1 MKQYTF
7 KNREISWLD
16 FNSRVLQE
24 AEDSSVPL
32 IERIRFIGIFSNN
45 LDEFYKVRY
54 ATVKRIALSA
64 KKQKK
69 LYKGLNAIDLLK
81 EITKK
86 TISLQNRSTNA
97 LNTIID
103 KLKSQNIFFVDEKT
117 IPKQFINYINEF
129 FVEKIQPQLEIVVL
143 DEKSKFPNLTDT
155 SSFLT
160 IKIISKSLDH
170 KYALIKIPTQLDR
183 FLVLNETKRKYVIL
197 IDDIIRFHLN
207 EIFEMFSPKT
217 INAHMIKISR
227 DAELDFAYDISKSYL
242 EKISL
247 SIKNRSTGEPV
258 RFVYDNEIEKETLDF
273 LLDKLNFDNNTDSII
288 PGGKYHNRR
297 DYMSFPSMNQ
307 NKLIYKKLK
316 PLDIQN
322 FDLSKNIFDT
332 LKKRDYLLHTP
343 FHKFTYI
350 LRFLSEAS
358 IDPAVKKISITIYRL
373 SKLSSVAN
381 ALINAAKNGKEVTVQ
396 IELQARF
403 DEKANIKYAK
413 LLEQQGVKLIFG
425 IQNLKVHAKICVIER
440 KTPNGLEKYGFISTG
455 NFNESTAKTY
465 TDFTLFTHNKQ
476 ILNDMSKVFK
486 FFNANYKN
494 FKYEHLKL
502 SPFDTQSFFTKM
514 IKREIKNAKKGLS
527 ASIKIKLNSLTSYAM
542 VEELYKASKEG
553 VKIKM
558 IVRGICCLIPENEKN
573 IEVISVVDRFLE
585 HTRFFI
591 FNNNGKNETYISS
604 ADWMTRNL
612 DNRVEVTCPILN
624 KNIKDEINDIF
635 NIYWSDN
642 VKSRRVNTEIPNQYQ
657 VDLKSKKEKRSQMEI
672 YNYYKLKL
680 EKQGRYR

>member
-1 MKQYTF
+1 MKDYTF
-7 KNREISWLD
+7 KNRELSWLD
-16 FNSRVLQE
+16 FNARVLQE
-24 AEDSSVPL
+24 AEDPNVPL

-54 ATVKRIALSA
+54 ATVKRIALSG

-69 LYKGLNAIDLLK
+69 LYQGLNAIDLLK

-86 TISLQNRSTNA
+86 TIELQDRSTYA
-97 LNTIID
+97 LNSIIN
-103 KLKSQNIFFVDEKT
+103 KLKSENIHFVDEKT
-117 IPKQFINYINEF
+117 IPEKFIGLINDF
-129 FVEKIQPQLEIVVL
+129 FIDKIQPQLEIVVL
-143 DEKSKFPNLTDT
+143 NKKSKFPNLTDT

-160 IKIISKSLDH
+160 VKIISEKQEQ
-170 KYALIKIPTQLDR
+170 KYALIKIPTKLDR
-183 FLVLNETKRKYVIL
+183 FLVLSEKNQKYVIL

-207 EIFEMFSPKT
+207 EIFEIFSPQSIKA
-217 INAHMIKISR
+217 NMIKISR

-247 SIKNRSTGEPV
+247 SLKNRSSGEPV

-273 LLDKLNFDNNTDSII
+273 LLDKLKFDHDTDSII

-297 DYMSFPSMNQ
+297 DYMSFPSMNK
-307 NKLIYKKLK
+307 NNLSYKKFE
-316 PLDIQN
+316 PLDLKG

-350 LRFLSEAS
+350 LRLLSEAS
-358 IDPAVKKISITIYRL
+358 IDPSVTKISITIYRL

-381 ALINAAKNGKEVTVQ
+381 ALINAAKNGKEVVVQ

-413 LLEQQGVKLIFG
+413 LLEEQGVKLIFG

-440 KTPNGLEKYGFISTG
+440 KSSDGLEKFGFISTG
-455 NFNESTAKTY
+455 NFNESTAKIY
-465 TDFTLFTHNKQ
+465 TDFTLFTCDKK
-476 ILNDMSKVFK
+476 ILNDISKVFK
-486 FFNANYKN
+486 FFNANYKKFN
-494 FKYEHLKL
+494 FQHLKL

-514 IKREIKNAKKGLS
+514 LKREIKNAKKGLP
-527 ASIKIKLNSLTSYAM
+527 AYVKIKLNSLTSYAM
-542 VEELYKASKEG
+542 VEELYKASREG

-558 IVRGICCLIPENEKN
+558 IVRGICCLLPENEKN
-573 IEVISVVDRFLE
+573 IEVRSVVDRFLE

-612 DNRVEVTCPILN
+612 DNRVEVTCPILDP
-624 KNIKDEINDIF
+624 NIKKEINDIF
-635 NIYWSDN
+635 EIYWSDN
-642 VKSRRVNTEIPNQYQ
+642 VKSRTVNNEIPNQYQ
-657 VDLKSKKEKRSQMEI
+657 INQNSKKLIRSQIEI
-672 YNYYKLKL
+672 NNYYKSKL
-680 EKQGRYR
+680 EK

>member
-1 MKQYTF
+1 MKQYKF

-24 AEDSSVPL
+24 AEDSNVPL

-103 KLKSQNIFFVDEKT
+103 KLKSENIFFVDEKT
-117 IPKQFINYINEF
+117 IPKQFVNYINEF

-143 DEKSKFPNLTDT
+143 DEKSKFPNLTDS

-160 IKIISKSLDH
+160 IKIISKSFDN

-183 FLVLNETKRKYVIL
+183 FLVLNETNFKYVIL
-197 IDDIIRFHLN
+197 IDDIIRYHLN
-207 EIFEMFSPKT
+207 EIFEIFSPKK
-217 INAHMIKISR
+217 INANMIKISR

-258 RFVYDNEIEKETLDF
+258 RFVYDDQIKKETLDF

-307 NKLIYKKLK
+307 NKLTYEKLK
-316 PLDIQN
+316 PLDLYN
-322 FDLSKNIFDT
+322 FDLSKNIFDI
-332 LKKRDYLLHTP
+332 LKERDYLLHTP
-343 FHKFTYI
+343 FHKFSYI

-358 IDPAVKKISITIYRL
+358 IDPSVTKISITIYRL

-413 LLEQQGVKLIFG
+413 LLEEQGVKLIFG

-440 KTPNGLEKYGFISTG
+440 KTPKGLEKYGFISTG
-455 NFNESTAKTY
+455 NFNESTAKIY
-465 TDFTLFTHNKQ
+465 TDFTLFTYNKK
-476 ILNDMSKVFK
+476 ILNDISKIFK

-494 FKYEHLKL
+494 FKYEQLKL

-514 IKREIKNAKKGLS
+514 IKREIKNVKKGLP

-558 IVRGICCLIPENEKN
+558 IIRGICCLIPENEKN

-612 DNRVEVTCPILN
+612 DNRVEVTCPILD
-624 KNIKDEINDIF
+624 KSIKDEINDIF

-642 VKSRRVNTEIPNQYQ
+642 IKSRRINTQIPNQYKSNP
-657 VDLKSKKEKRSQMEI
+657 KSKKGIRSQIEI

-680 EKQGRYR
+680 EK

>member
-1 MKQYTF
+1 MKDYTF
-7 KNREISWLD
+7 KNRELSWLD
-16 FNSRVLQE
+16 FNARVLQE
-24 AEDSSVPL
+24 AEDPNVPL

-54 ATVKRIALSA
+54 ATVKRIALSG

-69 LYKGLNAIDLLK
+69 LYQGLNAIDLLK

-86 TISLQNRSTNA
+86 TIELQDRSTYA
-97 LNTIID
+97 LNSIIN
-103 KLKSQNIFFVDEKT
+103 KLKSENIHFVDEKT
-117 IPKQFINYINEF
+117 IPEKFIGLINDF
-129 FVEKIQPQLEIVVL
+129 FIDKIQPQLEIVVL
-143 DEKSKFPNLTDT
+143 NKKSKFPNLTDT

-160 IKIISKSLDH
+160 VKIISKKQEQ
-170 KYALIKIPTQLDR
+170 KYALIKIPTKLDR
-183 FLVLNETKRKYVIL
+183 FLVLSETNQKYVIL

-207 EIFEMFSPKT
+207 EIFEIFSPQSIKA
-217 INAHMIKISR
+217 NMIKISR

-247 SIKNRSTGEPV
+247 SLKNRSSGEPV

-273 LLDKLNFDNNTDSII
+273 LLDKLKFDHDTDSII

-297 DYMSFPSMNQ
+297 DYMSFPSMNK
-307 NKLIYKKLK
+307 NNLSYKKFE
-316 PLDIQN
+316 PLDLKG

-350 LRFLSEAS
+350 LRLLSEAS
-358 IDPAVKKISITIYRL
+358 IDPSVTKISITIYRL

-381 ALINAAKNGKEVTVQ
+381 ALINAAKNGKEVVVQ

-413 LLEQQGVKLIFG
+413 LLEEQGVKLIFG

-440 KTPNGLEKYGFISTG
+440 KSSDGLEKFGFISTG
-455 NFNESTAKTY
+455 NFNESTAKIY
-465 TDFTLFTHNKQ
+465 TDFTLFTCDKK
-476 ILNDMSKVFK
+476 ILNDISKVFK
-486 FFNANYKN
+486 FFNANYKKFN
-494 FKYEHLKL
+494 FQHLKL

-514 IKREIKNAKKGLS
+514 LKREIKNAKKGLP
-527 ASIKIKLNSLTSYAM
+527 AYVKIKLNSLTSYAM
-542 VEELYKASKEG
+542 VEELYKASREG

-558 IVRGICCLIPENEKN
+558 IVRGICCLLPENEKN
-573 IEVISVVDRFLE
+573 IEVRSVVDRFLE

-612 DNRVEVTCPILN
+612 DNRVEVTCPILDP
-624 KNIKDEINDIF
+624 NIKKEINDIF
-635 NIYWSDN
+635 EIYWSDN
-642 VKSRRVNTEIPNQYQ
+642 VKSRTVNNEIPNQYQ
-657 VDLKSKKEKRSQMEI
+657 INQNSKKLIRSQIEI
-672 YNYYKLKL
+672 NNYYKSKL
-680 EKQGRYR
+680 EK